1 MPNHPPNLGV
11 VREGLT
17 NGRVGVSVTG
27 GVSASAAK
35 RWMQGVRVRPENCEE
50 DIDRDVLFCLG
61 DAMTNP
67 CGDFSFNVT
76 ECAASDEG
84 AVSDSDD
91 F

>member
-1 MPNHPPNLGV
+1 M
-11 VREGLT
+11 T

-27 GVSASAAK
+27 GISASAAK
-35 RWMQGVRVRPENCEE
+35 RWTQGVRVRPENCE
-50 DIDRDVLFCLG
+50 DDGYNVLFCMA

-76 ECAASDEG
+76 EFDASDDG

>member
-1 MPNHPPNLGV
+1 M
-11 VREGLT
+11 T

-27 GVSASAAK
+27 GISASAAK
-35 RWMQGVRVRPENCEE
+35 RWTQGVRVRPENCEE
-50 DIDRDVLFCLG
+50 DGRGYNVLFCLG

-67 CGDFSFNVT
+67 CGDFSLNVT
-76 ECAASDEG
+76 ERAASDDG